1 MNRLCKATE
10 SEIKMYCIN
19 CGVKLEKSE
28 DICPLCGTKVYHPD
42 IKIEK
47 ENQLYPK
54 NKMPET
60 KHLSLAFNGAVI
72 IMFLIPVVVSF
83 LADFHFDREI
93 KWFGYVLG
101 AIVMGYTAFALP
113 LWFKK
118 PNPVIFTPCV
128 IAEAIVYLL
137 YINCKTGGN
146 WFLSFAF
153 PVAGGFGLI
162 ATTVVTLL
170 YYLKKGK
177 LYIWGGTF
185 ITTGGFVMLIEFFIS
200 ITFGIK
206 FIGWS
211 VFPLTVLVLLGGLM
225 FYLAINKSA
234 REIME
239 RKLFF

>member
-1 MNRLCKATE
+1 
-10 SEIKMYCIN
+10 MYCIN
-19 CGVKLEKSE
+19 CGAKLDSSE
-28 DICPLCGTKVYHPD
+28 TICPLCDTKVYHPD
-42 IKIEK
+42 LKIEEDK
-47 ENQLYPK
+47 QLYPK
-54 NKMPET
+54 NRIPEI
-60 KHLSLAFNGAVI
+60 KHCSKAFNGAVI

-101 AIVMGYTAFALP
+101 ALIMGYTTFALP
-113 LWFKK
+113 LWFEK

-128 IAEAIVYLL
+128 VAETIGYLL
-137 YINCKTGGN
+137 YINCITDGD

-162 ATTVVTLL
+162 ATAVVTLL

-177 LYIWGGTF
+177 LYIWGGAFTITGAF
-185 ITTGGFVMLIEFFIS
+185 IMLMEFFIS
-200 ITFGIK
+200 ITFDIV
-206 FIGWS
+206 FVGWS
-211 VFPLTVLVLLGGLM
+211 LYPLAVLVLLGGLM

-234 REIME
+234 RETME